1 MTRRAT
7 AAAAALVLLA
17 TLAVYWRALDAGFHG
32 DDFMIL
38 HRLRALAAPA
48 DVLRFFRGEFFEY
61 YRPLPFVLHA
71 IDWAIAGA
79 NAWQFHFTNLLLH
92 LASAILVLLIGRT
105 LSPRSLAGPIAA
117 ALFALHAANHE
128 AVVWIS
134 ARFDLV
140 ATLCG
145 LAAVWCT
152 VRDARWSRGVA
163 PLLFFAAILSKE
175 SVVALPAAAA
185 SFYVFIRRA
194 STRET
199 IVRLAPWIAALVVYA
214 VLRNLAGGVS
224 PVGGASRLP
233 KLIALAVMLSG
244 LVLLAGG
251 RWLRVRDW
259 LAAHRGAALG
269 AAGLALAV
277 IVVAAAAGGT
287 IGRLAA
293 EKLAVAG
300 FAGFHLAS
308 PFIDLRQ
315 PFYLDAETTMYW
327 AGGAIVVVLLLAL
340 LAWLWRGIVADDRQW
355 FIAGFILATLLPISA
370 LTEGTR
376 YLYLP
381 SAAVSLALGVYIA
394 ERQARSRTV
403 AYAFVAILLAASI
416 VQVTWKVND
425 WIWAGRMTAE
435 GAHLVDST
443 RPSSCEDDHVVFLTE
458 PVAVRGVYTHFLYDT
473 FELPRGCMP
482 AVFQIVI
489 RMMRVDTPIEVAWDG
504 PSRIVMTAPSYEDNF
519 VASRDLREFDVP
531 LKGKRRATIVD
542 TPLGE
547 LRAEADGALERITLT
562 LAEGERRDRIRFFY
576 YSDGKIRPLAKP

>member
-1 MTRRAT
+1 MTRARVAG
-7 AAAAALVLLA
+7 AVVVCA
-17 TLAVYWRALDAGFHG
+17 TLAVYWRALGAGFHG

-38 HRLRALAAPA
+38 HRLRALAGPA

-61 YRPLPFVLHA
+61 YRPLPFVLHS
-71 IDWAIAGA
+71 IDWAVAGA
-79 NAWQFHFTNLLLH
+79 SAWQFHFTNLLLH
-92 LASAILVLLIGRT
+92 LASAVIVLLIGHA
-105 LSPRSLAGPIAA
+105 LSPRTLAGPIAA

-128 AVVWIS
+128 AVIWIS

-140 ATLCG
+140 ATMCG

-152 VRDARWSRGVA
+152 VRDTRASRVAA

-185 SFYVFIRRA
+185 AFLVFVRRA
-194 STRET
+194 SARET
-199 IVRLAPWIAALVVYA
+199 IARLAPWIAVLVAYA
-214 VLRNLAGGVS
+214 VMRNLAGGVS

-251 RWLRVRDW
+251 RWLRLRQW
-259 LAAHRGAALG
+259 LATHRGAALG
-269 AAGLALAV
+269 CAALGLAVLAL
-277 IVVAAAAGGT
+277 AAAAGGAP
-287 IGRLAA
+287 GRLAS

-308 PFIDLRQ
+308 PFIDLRR
-315 PFYLDAETTMYW
+315 PFYLDADTTMYW
-327 AGGAIVVVLLLAL
+327 AGGAMAIAMLIALA
-340 LAWLWRGIVADDRQW
+340 AWLWRPLVADDRQW

-381 SAAVSLALGVYIA
+381 SAAVSIGLGVFLA
-394 ERQARSRTV
+394 ERRARSRV
-403 AYAFVAILLAASI
+403 IASALLAVLLLASA
-416 VQVTWKVND
+416 VQITWKVND

-435 GAHLVDST
+435 AAQLVDST

-458 PVAVRGVYTHFLYDT
+458 PVALRGVYTHFLYET

-482 AVFQIVI
+482 AVFQNLI
-489 RMMRVDTPIEVAWDG
+489 RMMRVDSPIEVKWEG
-504 PSRIVMTAPSYEDNF
+504 PSRIAITAPAYEGNF
-519 VASRDLREFDVP
+519 IASRDLREFDVP
-531 LKGKRRATIVD
+531 LKRTGDRRTATLD

-547 LRAEADGALERITLT
+547 LRAEGIGALERITLT
-562 LAEGERRDRIRFFY
+562 LPEGERRDRIRFFY
-576 YSDGKIRPLAKP
+576 YSDGKIRALERP

>member
-1 MTRRAT
+1 MTSRRT
-7 AAAAALVLLA
+7 AAAGAIVLLA

-38 HRLRALAAPA
+38 HRLRQLTAPA

-71 IDWAIAGA
+71 IDWAVAGA

-92 LASAILVLLIGRT
+92 LASAILVLMIGQS
-105 LSPRSLAGPIAA
+105 LSPRTLAGPIAA

-152 VRDARWSRGVA
+152 VRDTRASRVA
-163 PLLFFAAILSKE
+163 APILFFAAILSKE
-175 SVVALPAAAA
+175 STVALPAAAA
-185 SFYVFIRRA
+185 AFYVFVRRA
-194 STRET
+194 SARQT
-199 IVRLAPWIAALVVYA
+199 IVRLVPWIAALVVYA

-224 PVGGASRLP
+224 PVGGPSRLP
-233 KLIALAVMLSG
+233 KLIALGGMLAG
-244 LVLLAGG
+244 LVVLAGG
-251 RWLRVRDW
+251 RWLRLRDW
-259 LAAHRGAALG
+259 LAGHRSAALG
-269 AAGLALAV
+269 LLALALVV

-315 PFYLDAETTMYW
+315 PFYLDSDTTMYW
-327 AGGAIVVVLLLAL
+327 AGGAIAVGLLLAL
-340 LAWLWRGIVADDRQW
+340 LAWLWRAIVADDRQW

-370 LTEGTR
+370 LTEGAR

-381 SAAVSLALGVYIA
+381 SAAVSLALGVFLA
-394 ERQARSRTV
+394 ERQARTRTI
-403 AYAFVAILLAASI
+403 AFALVGVVLLASI
-416 VQVTWKVND
+416 VQITWKVND

-435 GAHLVDST
+435 GAQLVDAT
-443 RPSSCEDDHVVFLTE
+443 RRGSCEDDHVVFLTE
-458 PVAVRGVYTHFLYDT
+458 PVALRGVYTHFLYET
-473 FELPRGCMP
+473 FELPHGCMP

-489 RMMRVDTPIEVAWDG
+489 RMMRVDTPIDVRWDG
-504 PSRIVMTAPSYEDNF
+504 PSRIVMTAASYEDSF
-519 VASRDLREFDVP
+519 VASGDLREFDRP
-531 LKGKRRATIVD
+531 LKGTRRATMVD

-547 LRAEADGALERITLT
+547 LRAEAAGALERLTLT
-562 LAEGERRDRIRFFY
+562 LAETERRDRIRFFY
-576 YSDGKIRPLAKP
+576 YSEGKIRPLPRP